1 LSFDQSESTRFSVK
15 ENPTQAFLDFFV
27 NQVYNN
33 NDGEGDYM
41 KKYEK
46 IIQLYFKSIKEFNEF
61 ESAPR
66 DFGTGDLLYSSEIHT
81 LQAIGNNENINLSEL
96 AEILGI
102 SKSGVSKFIKK
113 LLSKKMITKSNPL
126 NNRKEVVFNLTKKG
140 WTAYLGHQ
148 NFSEQTFNSIYNILS
163 RLDDQQILFLETFLH
178 ELTSEI
184 TKINKTSN
192 N

>member
-1 LSFDQSESTRFSVK
+1 
-15 ENPTQAFLDFFV
+15 
-27 NQVYNN
+27 VYD
-33 NDGEGDYM
+33 DGGGGYM
-41 KKYEK
+41 NKHEK

-61 ESAPR
+61 ESSPR

-81 LQAIGNNENINLSEL
+81 LQAIGNNANINLSEL

-102 SKSGVSKFIKK
+102 SKSGVSKFIEK
-113 LLSKKMITKSNPL
+113 LLNKEVITKGNPL
-126 NNRKEVVFNLTKKG
+126 NNKKEVVFNLTKKG
-140 WTAYLGHQ
+140 WTAYSGHQ

-163 RLDDQQILFLETFLH
+163 RLDANQLLFLETFLL

-184 TKINKTSN
+184 TKLNKTLTPN